1 LLAEYKGNPVE
12 EYLQFY
18 KLGIDGVF
26 SDFAD
31 TAVAAWVLFK
41 ILDDPNFARCLVDG
55 AESRFGQSAY
65 CFDGR

>member
-1 LLAEYKGNPVE
+1 LAEYKGNPVE

-31 TAVAAWVLFK
+31 TAVAVPVLFK
-41 ILDDPNFARCLVDG
+41 ILDDPNFVRCLVDG
-55 AESRFGQSAY
+55 AESRFGKSAY
-65 CFDGR
+65 ASMEDS